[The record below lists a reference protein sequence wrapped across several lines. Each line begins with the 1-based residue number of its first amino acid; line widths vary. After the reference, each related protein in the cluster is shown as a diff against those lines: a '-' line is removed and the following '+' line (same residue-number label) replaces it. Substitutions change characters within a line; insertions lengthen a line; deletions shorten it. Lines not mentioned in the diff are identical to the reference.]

1 LHFSHIGLTDGR
13 TFTSLR
19 SREMFSL
26 SLTPALETGTVS
38 ATQVSAASS
47 ANEALQAHPLI
58 LASSKYSA
66 GAGGKGPFGG
76 YWGPEKPR

>member
-1 LHFSHIGLTDGR
+1 MILHFSHIGLTDGR

-26 SLTPALETGTVS
+26 KLPVALATGTVAATS
-38 ATQVSAASS
+38 ASAASS

-58 LASSKYSA
+58 LASSKFSA
-66 GAGGKGPFGG
+66 GAGGMG
-76 YWGPEKPR
+76 